1 MKKLKRYYI
10 EDGDKAVY
18 LERNDGKTGLSFYKD
33 KGYFEFF
40 GYVDTAKY
48 AVKWFIKHLIETEQ
62 VEEDGFAVRELK
74 ELLN

>member
-10 EDGDKAVY
+10 EDGDEAVY
-18 LERNDGKTGLSFYKD
+18 LERNDGKAGLSFYKD

-40 GYVDTAKY
+40 GHIDTANY
-48 AVKWFIKHLIETEQ
+48 AVEWFIKHLIETEQ
-62 VEEDGFAVRELK
+62 VEEDDFAVRELK